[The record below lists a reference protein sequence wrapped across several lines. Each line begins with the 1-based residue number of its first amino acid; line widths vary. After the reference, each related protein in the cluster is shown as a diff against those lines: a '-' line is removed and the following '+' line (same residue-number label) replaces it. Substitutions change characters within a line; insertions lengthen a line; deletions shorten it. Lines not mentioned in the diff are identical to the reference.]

1 MVCSTAIDC
10 ATVGL
15 YGVQYSG
22 RLLLH
27 FLNKLLDIERSVT
40 SNTVRTE
47 WKNIGYISVLCLH
60 TGSCDQLSHTVQLS
74 V

>member
-15 YGVQYSG
+15 YGVQYIG

-40 SNTVRTE
+40 SNTVRME

-60 TGSCDQLSHTVQLS
+60 TASCDQLSHTVQLS